1 MNRGVAT
8 AAPRRSRCSRGL
20 IHGLPVLVVAA
31 ACARPEAPPGGPED
45 LFPPYVIETTPDT
58 FAVVEPGVSEVHFRF
73 SERISER
80 PANGNLNDAVVVSPS
95 TGLVRVR
102 HSRDG
107 ITVEMQEGFE
117 AGRVYRVTVLPV
129 INDMFQNRLRD
140 PFDLVVSTGNEFVPN
155 VLAGMVED
163 RVTGEAVPDIR
174 VEARFPDSGD
184 TITHWNFTDQDGV
197 FSLRYVPDGPFEVR
211 AWMDRNRDREVGESE
226 PQTAFAGGALDATP
240 DTSFTVLSLIEP
252 DTTPARLASVTVE
265 DSLTLRFE
273 FDDYL
278 DPELPGALV
287 AAQLVVA
294 EIEVDSTEAEA
305 AVDSTEAE
313 AGIEVDSAAAGA
325 EPEPVAEP
333 QADTL
338 EAPEPG
344 DTTALAQPVDTVQPS
359 DTTALAQPVDAA
371 QAVDTVPSRP
381 PPEPGDTL
389 RVRILTESEYRVL
402 LAARADS
409 VARAT
414 ADSVAEAAAA
424 GAAEDAPAVAGEA
437 PADTTEEDTG
447 PVTLSG
453 LPLPDQTLVGVLFE
467 PLWPGVPYEA
477 SVSRVVNIAGT
488 GRGQGTTVVVLEVP
502 EEEEEP
508 PPDEDT
514 VPPEDPGAVG
524 DSAAAV
530 PDTGQVADSLEVPD
544 SLQVPDT
551 VVVPDTLQVPDTL
564 VVPDTVTVPDTIPVP
579 DTLAVPDTIPVP
591 DTARSAD
598 TVRADTAGLPARRPA
613 RRPRRR

>member
-1 MNRGVAT
+1 MNRGF
-8 AAPRRSRCSRGL
+8 S
-20 IHGLPVLVVAA
+20 VLVLLFAA

-102 HSRDG
+102 HRRDG

-163 RVTGEAVPDIR
+163 RVTGAAVADTR
-174 VEARFPDSGD
+174 VEARFPGSGD
-184 TITHWNFTDQDGV
+184 TITHWNFTDRDGV
-197 FSLRYVPDGPFEVR
+197 FSLRYVPDGAFEVR

-226 PQTAFAGGALDATP
+226 PQTEFVGGELALTP

-294 EIEVDSTEAEA
+294 EIEVDSTEADAEA
-305 AVDSTEAE
+305 AVDSAEAE
-313 AGIEVDSAAAGA
+313 AEIDVDSAAAGA

-333 QADTL
+333 QADSL
-338 EAPEPG
+338 EATDPG
-344 DTTALAQPVDTVQPS
+344 DTTALAQP
-359 DTTALAQPVDAA
+359 
-371 QAVDTVPSRP
+371 VDTVPSRP

-389 RVRILTESEYRVL
+389 RVRVLTEREYQVL

-409 VARAT
+409 MARAA
-414 ADSVAEAAAA
+414 ADSVAEAGAAGAAA
-424 GAAEDAPAVAGEA
+424 GAPAVGEEA
-437 PADTTEEDTG
+437 PADTTDEEAG

-453 LPLPDQTLVGVLFE
+453 LPLPDQTLVGILFE
-467 PLWPGVPYEA
+467 PLWPGMPYEA
-477 SVSRVVNIAGT
+477 SISGVVNIAGT

-502 EEEEEP
+502 EEEP

-514 VPPEDPGAVG
+514 VPPEDAGAVG
-524 DSAAAV
+524 DSAAVV
-530 PDTGQVADSLEVPD
+530 PDTGQVADSLQVPD
-544 SLQVPDT
+544 SL
-551 VVVPDTLQVPDTL
+551 VVPDTLT
-564 VVPDTVTVPDTIPVP
+564 VPDTVQVPDSVQVADSLIVPDTIPVP
-579 DTLAVPDTIPVP
+579 DSLVVPDTLTVPDTIPVP

-598 TVRADTAGLPARRPA
+598 TVRVDAAGLPARRPFLRA
-613 RRPRRR
+613 RRR

>member
-1 MNRGVAT
+1 MESEVDIFGWRATVNRGIVT

-20 IHGLPVLVVAA
+20 IHGPLVLLFA

-58 FAVVEPGVSEVHFRF
+58 FAVVEAGVSEVHFRF

-102 HSRDG
+102 HRRDG

-117 AGRVYRVTVLPV
+117 PGRVYRVTVLPV

-163 RVTGEAVPDIR
+163 RVTGEAVGDIR
-174 VEARFPDSGD
+174 VEARFPGSGD

-197 FSLRYVPDGPFEVR
+197 FSLRYVPDGAFEVR
-211 AWMDRNRDREVGESE
+211 AWMDRNRDREIGESE
-226 PQTAFAGGALDATP
+226 PQTAFVGGALDATP

-294 EIEVDSTEAEA
+294 EIEVDSAAAEAE
-305 AVDSTEAE
+305 V
-313 AGIEVDSAAAGA
+313 EVDSAAAEAQITVDSTEAAAEA
-325 EPEPVAEP
+325 EPEPAADP
-333 QADTL
+333 QVDSL
-338 EAPEPG
+338 EATDPG
-344 DTTALAQPVDTVQPS
+344 DTTALAQPVDTVP
-359 DTTALAQPVDAA
+359 P
-371 QAVDTVPSRP
+371 RP

-389 RVRILTESEYRVL
+389 RVRILTEREYQVL

-409 VARAT
+409 VARAA
-414 ADSVAEAAAA
+414 ADSVAEAAEAEAA
-424 GAAEDAPAVAGEA
+424 GAAEGAPSVGDEL
-437 PADTTEEDTG
+437 PADTAEEG
-447 PVTLSG
+447 AGRVTLSG

-502 EEEEEP
+502 EEEP

-514 VPPEDPGAVG
+514 VLPEDPGAVG

-530 PDTGQVADSLEVPD
+530 PDTGQVADSLQVPD
-544 SLQVPDT
+544 SLVVPDT
-551 VVVPDTLQVPDTL
+551 VTVPDTLQVPDTL
-564 VVPDTVTVPDTIPVP
+564 VVADTLVVP

-598 TVRADTAGLPARRPA
+598 TVRADTAGLPARRPLL
-613 RRPRRR
+613 RPRRR

>member
-1 MNRGVAT
+1 M
-8 AAPRRSRCSRGL
+8 L
-20 IHGLPVLVVAA
+20 LVAA

-325 EPEPVAEP
+325 EPEPVEEP
-333 QADTL
+333 QADTP

-344 DTTALAQPVDTVQPS
+344 DTTALAPPVDTVPPG
-359 DTTALAQPVDAA
+359 DTVPP
-371 QAVDTVPSRP
+371 VDTVPSRP

-414 ADSVAEAAAA
+414 ADSVAEAGAA
-424 GAAEDAPAVAGEA
+424 GAAEDAPAVGGEA

-508 PPDEDT
+508 PPEEDT
-514 VPPEDPGAVG
+514 VPPEDPGVVG

-551 VVVPDTLQVPDTL
+551 VVVPDSLQVPDTLVVPDTLQVPDTL
-564 VVPDTVTVPDTIPVP
+564 VVPDTLTVPDTVTVPDTIPVP
-579 DTLAVPDTIPVP
+579 DTVTVPDTIPVP

-598 TVRADTAGLPARRPA
+598 TVRADTAGLPARRPLL
-613 RRPRRR
+613 RPRRR

>member
-1 MNRGVAT
+1 MESKVDIFGWRTTVNRGF
-8 AAPRRSRCSRGL
+8 S
-20 IHGLPVLVVAA
+20 VLVLLFAA

-102 HSRDG
+102 HGRDG

-140 PFDLVVSTGNEFVPN
+140 PFDLVVSTGNDFVPN

-163 RVTGEAVPDIR
+163 RVTGEAVADTR
-174 VEARFPDSGD
+174 VEARFPGSGD
-184 TITHWNFTDQDGV
+184 TITHWNFTDRDGV
-197 FSLRYVPDGPFEVR
+197 FSLRYVPDGAFEVR

-226 PQTAFAGGALDATP
+226 PQTEFVGGELAMTP

-294 EIEVDSTEAEA
+294 EIEVDSAEAEAEA
-305 AVDSTEAE
+305 AVDSAAAE

-325 EPEPVAEP
+325 EPEPVTEP
-333 QADTL
+333 QTDSL
-338 EAPEPG
+338 EATDPG
-344 DTTALAQPVDTVQPS
+344 DTTALAQP
-359 DTTALAQPVDAA
+359 
-371 QAVDTVPSRP
+371 VDTVPSRP

-389 RVRILTESEYRVL
+389 RVRILTEREYQVL

-414 ADSVAEAAAA
+414 ADSVREAGVAGAAA
-424 GAAEDAPAVAGEA
+424 GAPAVGGEA

-453 LPLPDQTLVGVLFE
+453 LPLPDQTLVGILFE
-467 PLWPGVPYEA
+467 PLWPGMPYEA
-477 SVSRVVNIAGT
+477 SISRVVNIAGT
-488 GRGQGTTVVVLEVP
+488 GRGQGTTIVVLEVP
-502 EEEEEP
+502 EEEP
-508 PPDEDT
+508 PPDADT
-514 VPPEDPGAVG
+514 VPPEDPGVVG
-524 DSAAAV
+524 DSAAVV
-530 PDTGQVADSLEVPD
+530 PDTGQVADS
-544 SLQVPDT
+544 
-551 VVVPDTLQVPDTL
+551 LQVPDTL
-564 VVPDTVTVPDTIPVP
+564 VVPDTVTVPDTLQVP
-579 DTLAVPDTIPVP
+579 DSLVVPDTIPVP

-598 TVRADTAGLPARRPA
+598 TARVDTAGLPARRPFLRA
-613 RRPRRR
+613 RRR